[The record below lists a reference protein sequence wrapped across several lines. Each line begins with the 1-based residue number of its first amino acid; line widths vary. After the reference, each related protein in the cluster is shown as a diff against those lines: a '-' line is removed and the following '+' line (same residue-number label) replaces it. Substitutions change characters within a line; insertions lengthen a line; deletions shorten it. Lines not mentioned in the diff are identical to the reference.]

1 VSTSETEVGRAPA
14 QPVDERVSVATNHWG
29 PRFVAQGVDLN
40 DFNRTLARIS
50 RWDDWCREWGAT
62 GAEYERAAEAAEVAG
77 HHVTAG
83 QSWLRAGLCWHFG
96 KFVFVQDI
104 AQLKAASD
112 KTAAC
117 YARGAWALEP
127 PAERVDIPYDG
138 ITMPGLFRKPAG
150 VTRPP
155 VLLMIPGLD
164 SVKEELQATADHFL
178 RRGIA
183 TLAIDGPGQGE
194 TEFARNIEPA
204 FEKPAG
210 AAIDWL
216 EGRDDVDAARIGVY
230 GVSLGGYYAVRVA
243 ATEPRVRAT
252 IELAGTYSLAS
263 YWDKRSVVSRDAFIR
278 RSGARD
284 EADARERAKLI
295 DMQGLGPSIFQPI
308 LILHGKHDPIA
319 PFEGAERLA
328 AETPAGELVVYEDG
342 NHGMTNRAFES
353 RVLMS
358 DWMAGKL

>member
-1 VSTSETEVGRAPA
+1 VSTSEKEV
-14 QPVDERVSVATNHWG
+14 VDERVAVATRHWG

-50 RWDDWCREWGAT
+50 RWDDWCREWGVTAT
-62 GAEYERAAEAAEVAG
+62 EYERAAESAEAAS
-77 HHVTAG
+77 HRVTAG
-83 QSWLRAGLCWHFG
+83 QAWLRAGLCWHFG
-96 KFVFVQDI
+96 KFVFVQDL
-104 AQLKAASD
+104 AQLKAASAR
-112 KTAAC
+112 TAAC

-127 PAERVDIPYDG
+127 PAEPVAIPYDG
-138 ITMPGLFRKPAG
+138 ITMPGLFRKPDG
-150 VTRPP
+150 IRRPP

-194 TEFARNIEPA
+194 TEFARDIEPA
-204 FEKPAG
+204 YEKPAG

-216 EGRDDVDAARIGVY
+216 ESREDVDSARIGVY
-230 GVSLGGYYAVRVA
+230 GVSLGGYYAVRIA
-243 ATEPRVRAT
+243 AMEPRVRAT
-252 IELAGTYSLAS
+252 IELAGTYSLAEH
-263 YWDKRSVVSRDAFIR
+263 WDKRSVVSRDAFIK

-295 DMQGLGPSIFQPI
+295 DMQGLGPRITRPI
-308 LILHGKHDPIA
+308 LILHGKRDPIA
-319 PFEGAERLA
+319 PFDGAERLA
-328 AETPAGELVVYEDG
+328 AETPTGELVAWEDG

-358 DWMAGKL
+358 DWMAAKL

>member
-1 VSTSETEVGRAPA
+1 MSIGETAA
-14 QPVDERVSVATNHWG
+14 VDERVAVATKHWG

-40 DFNRTLARIS
+40 DFDRTLARIR
-50 RWDDWCREWGAT
+50 RWDDWCREWGVTA
-62 GAEYERAAEAAEVAG
+62 AEYERAAEAAEGAG
-77 HHVTAG
+77 NRITSG

-96 KFVFVQDI
+96 KFVFVQDL

-112 KTAAC
+112 RTAAC
-117 YARGAWALEP
+117 YASGAWALDP
-127 PAERVDIPYDG
+127 PAARVAIPYDG
-138 ITMPGLFRKPAG
+138 TMLPGLFRKPAG
-150 VTRPP
+150 VERPP

-164 SVKEELQATADHFL
+164 SVKEELQATADYFL

-194 TEFARNIEPA
+194 TEFERNIEPA
-204 FEKPAG
+204 YEKPAG

-216 EGRDDVDAARIGVY
+216 ESREDVDASRLGVY

-243 ATEPRVRAT
+243 ATETRVRAT
-252 IELAGTYSLAS
+252 IDLAGTYSLAAH
-263 YWDKRSVVSRDAFIR
+263 WDKRSVISRDAFIT

-284 EADARERAKLI
+284 EAEARELAKLI
-295 DMQGLGPSIFQPI
+295 DMGGLGPRISRPI
-308 LILHGKHDPIA
+308 LILHGKRDPIA
-319 PFEGAERLA
+319 PLEGAERLA
-328 AETPAGELVVYEDG
+328 TETPAAKLVVYEDG

-358 DWMAGKL
+358 DWLAAQLDG

>member
-1 VSTSETEVGRAPA
+1 MSTCKTEV
-14 QPVDERVSVATNHWG
+14 VDERVAVATRHWG

-40 DFNRTLARIS
+40 DFNRTLPRIK
-50 RWDDWCREWGAT
+50 RWDDWCREWGLTAT
-62 GAEYERAAEAAEVAG
+62 QYEQAAESAEAAG
-77 HHVTAG
+77 HRLTAA

-96 KFVFVQDI
+96 KFVFVQDL

-112 KTAAC
+112 RAVSD

-127 PAERVDIPYDG
+127 PAERVAIPYDG
-138 ITMPGLFRKPAG
+138 ITMPGLLRKPAG
-150 VTRPP
+150 VPRPP

-178 RRGIA
+178 RRGVA

-194 TEFARNIEPA
+194 TEFERNIEPEY
-204 FEKPAG
+204 EKPAA

-216 EGRDDVDAARIGVY
+216 EKLNDVDAARLGVY

-243 ATEPRVRAT
+243 AMEPRVRAT
-252 IELAGTYSLAS
+252 IELAGTYSLES
-263 YWDKRSVVSRDAFIR
+263 RWDQRSVVSRDAFTK
-278 RSGARD
+278 RSGAGND
-284 EADARERAKLI
+284 AEARERAKLI
-295 DMQGLGPSIFQPI
+295 DMSGLGPRISTPL
-308 LILHGKHDPIA
+308 LILHGKVDPIA
-319 PFEGAERLA
+319 PFDGAVRLA
-328 AETPAGELVVYEDG
+328 AEAPAAELVAYEDG

-358 DWMAGKL
+358 DWMAEQLAR